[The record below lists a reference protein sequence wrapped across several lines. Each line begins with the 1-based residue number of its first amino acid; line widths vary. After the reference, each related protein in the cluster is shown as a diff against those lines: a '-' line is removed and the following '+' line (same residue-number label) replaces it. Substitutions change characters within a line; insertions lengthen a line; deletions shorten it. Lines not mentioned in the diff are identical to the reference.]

1 MAPVKAWAAFA
12 ALSLVSTVQAW
23 HVELP
28 PCLDNFQPFVN
39 SGCYANTDGKSMP
52 YRSSTSSREMTVEK
66 CTAECKG
73 NGYRYAGLEYY
84 GICYC
89 GNTVNGAELAAGDC
103 NFPCNGDKN
112 ETCGGDRKLSV
123 FEDRTF
129 PATDA
134 VTIENYVD
142 TGCWT
147 DHSQIGKSLSW
158 PQDQLDKSVMTPSL
172 CTEACRQGGFPYA
185 GVEYGQECWCGAV
198 MGNETRSVDASQCGM
213 ACKGDKTKTSLLLFL
228 CRLDFYH
235 LTFFHL
241 DDCRLFDLLHRFF
254 LVVFFFFFFFFFFF
268 LFLFLLLLFFFRL
281 LHLFFLLLL
290 LHLFFFFLLL
300 LFLFLLHDHFFFFLL
315 LLHDHYCLLHHLLH
329 NSSLRHGDSHLLHHL
344 LFFFF
349 LLIFFLFLL
358 LHNSSLRHGAS
369 HLLLHHLD
377 PGTSPAYDHLCT
389 TVVVTTPKH
398 EYCCGNWCST
408 PIPDFNN
415 WDTCAKAKAKC
426 GLQVAACMNQAGW
439 PGAIQCFNF
448 QQWCQNIDMFCGW
461 MCRPGWDWSCS
472 KNSYLNFYKP
482 IGGDSK
488 PVTSTSTF
496 PCTATTTTTMPPATT
511 TAVVPP
517 PKGICIQPSNP
528 WWGYGPGNPVGK
540 IPLPVV
546 TCNDL
551 EHEFKGGNPFKLY
564 SNSES
569 SKCRSYKRP
578 NVPSACA
585 DACRHQYDSC
595 NAVYAKGCWSFKSWR
610 NRREIGASDEAPVS
624 AALADRSPN
633 LDAVI
638 DKRTFGQFFGDN
650 FWDATNKCKAQY
662 DDCINVNRGVT
673 GAGVCWSFGTWW

>member
-1 MAPVKAWAAFA
+1 MAPIKAWAAFA
-12 ALSLVSTVQAW
+12 ALSLVSTAHTW

-28 PCLDNFQPFVN
+28 PCVNNFQPFVN
-39 SGCYANTDGKSMP
+39 SGCYANPDGKSLT

-84 GICYC
+84 GVCYC
-89 GNTVNGAELAAGDC
+89 GNTVNGAELAAGEC
-103 NFPCNGDKN
+103 SFPCNGDKN

-147 DHSQIGKSLSW
+147 DNSQIGKSLSW

-198 MGNETRSVDASQCGM
+198 MGNETRSVDASQCGI
-213 ACKGDKTKTSLLLFL
+213 ACKGDKTKTCGGRS
-228 CRLDFYH
+228 RI
-235 LTFFHL
+235 
-241 DDCRLFDLLHRFF
+241 
-254 LVVFFFFFFFFFFF
+254 
-268 LFLFLLLLFFFRL
+268 
-281 LHLFFLLLL
+281 
-290 LHLFFFFLLL
+290 
-300 LFLFLLHDHFFFFLL
+300 
-315 LLHDHYCLLHHLLH
+315 
-329 NSSLRHGDSHLLHHL
+329 N
-344 LFFFF
+344 
-349 LLIFFLFLL
+349 IFFAKEFQSLEPCGHQPQPPL
-358 LHNSSLRHGAS
+358 SSA
-369 HLLLHHLD
+369 
-377 PGTSPAYDHLCT
+377 P
-389 TVVVTTPKH
+389 H

-408 PIPDFNN
+408 PIPDFGD

-426 GLQVAACMNQAGW
+426 GLQVAACLKQAGW
-439 PGAIQCFNF
+439 PGAIECFNF

-461 MCRPGWDWSCS
+461 MCREGWDRSCS
-472 KNSYLNFYKP
+472 KKDYFNFYKP
-482 IGGDSK
+482 VGDGK
-488 PVTSTSTF
+488 PITSTSTF
-496 PCTATTTTTMPPATT
+496 PCAATTTTTVPPATT

-528 WWGYGPGNPVGK
+528 WYGYGPGNPVGK
-540 IPLPVV
+540 IPLPAV

-551 EHEFKGGNPFKLY
+551 EHEFKGGNPFKMY

-569 SKCRSYKRP
+569 SKCRSYTRP

-585 DACRHQYDSC
+585 DACRQQYDSC
-595 NAVYAKGCWSFKSWR
+595 NAVYAKGCWSFKNWR
-610 NRREIGASDEAPVS
+610 NRREIGASHEVPVS

-633 LDAVI
+633 LDAAI
-638 DKRTFGQFFGDN
+638 DKRTFGRFFGDS

-673 GAGVCWSFGTWW
+673 GAGVCWFYGKW

>member
-213 ACKGDKTKTSLLLFL
+213 ACKGDKTKTCGGRSRINIFFAKEFQSLEP
-228 CRLDFYH
+228 CGH
-235 LTFFHL
+235 QSGQPPVSSPPVSSSVEITST
-241 DDCRLFDLLHRFF
+241 
-254 LVVFFFFFFFFFFF
+254 LVS
-268 LFLFLLLLFFFRL
+268 
-281 LHLFFLLLL
+281 
-290 LHLFFFFLLL
+290 
-300 LFLFLLHDHFFFFLL
+300 
-315 LLHDHYCLLHHLLH
+315 
-329 NSSLRHGDSHLLHHL
+329 SSLTIVS
-344 LFFFF
+344 
-349 LLIFFLFLL
+349 
-358 LHNSSLRHGAS
+358 SSLPLS
-369 HLLLHHLD
+369 
-377 PGTSPAYDHLCT
+377 SPAST
-389 TVVVTTPKH
+389 TEH

-461 MCRPGWDWSCS
+461 MCRQGWDWSCS

-551 EHEFKGGNPFKLY
+551 EHEFKGGNPFKMY

-585 DACRHQYDSC
+585 DACRQQYDSC